1 MLTIAI
7 NRAILQRAAVLLKI
21 DVLNSHSISI
31 EGAWA
36 LHYPEV
42 PKFSPVT
49 LLSQIAGIF
58 FFSPNG
64 DRTGTTGLM

>member
-7 NRAILQRAAVLLKI
+7 NRAILQTAAVLLKI

-36 LHYPEV
+36 LHYPVV
-42 PKFSPVT
+42 PVQLPLGEKKNIPAICLSKVT
-49 LLSQIAGIF
+49 GENF
-58 FFSPNG
+58 
-64 DRTGTTGLM
+64 GTSG